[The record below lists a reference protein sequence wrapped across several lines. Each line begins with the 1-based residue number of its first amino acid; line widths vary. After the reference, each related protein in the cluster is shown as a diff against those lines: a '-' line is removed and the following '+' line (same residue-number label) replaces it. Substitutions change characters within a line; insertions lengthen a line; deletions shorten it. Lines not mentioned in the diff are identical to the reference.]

1 MTPADRGAAGV
12 RPLWQGRAVALLAV
26 VLVGLNLRT
35 AVAALSPIYDRIGQD
50 FAIGAIG
57 IGFLGTLPPVSFAV
71 VGLFAPALH
80 RRFGVERVMVVA
92 IVAIL
97 LGHLARASSG
107 SYLVLVL
114 ASAVTFAGM
123 GVANVL
129 LPPLVKTYFPD
140 RIGLLTALYATI
152 MAMGATLPPL
162 VAVPVADASSW
173 RVSVGMWAVFAVLA
187 LVPLVTLL
195 ARRMRDRRDAADGA
209 APADAA
215 GRPGPVDVP
224 VERRKGF
231 GRVLR
236 SPVAWSLM
244 LVFAL
249 TSVNAYAMFAWLP
262 SILTDVAGA
271 SEAEAG
277 ALLSLFSVMGLPA
290 ALLVPILATR
300 MKTVGPLIAAGVVF
314 YLVGYGGLLLAPGRA
329 ALALGRVHRPR
340 AAAVPAVARADQPAH
355 AHPRGLGGAELLRA
369 VDRLRHRR
377 PRAARGRRAARH
389 HGRLDGSAAVPGRH
403 RPGADRQRYRGGP
416 AAHARGR
423 VVARPVA
430 AR

>member
-1 MTPADRGAAGV
+1 MTPADRGGTGV
-12 RPLWQGRAVALLAV
+12 RPLWQGRTVALLAV

-35 AVAALSPIYDRIGQD
+35 AVAALSPIYDRIGED

-97 LGHLARASSG
+97 LGHLVRASSG

-114 ASAVTFAGM
+114 ASAVTFSGM

-195 ARRMRDRRDAADGA
+195 ARRMRDRRSAGEDAV
-209 APADAA
+209 PAVGSEPASPA
-215 GRPGPVDVP
+215 DVP

-271 SEAEAG
+271 SETEAG

-314 YLVGYGGLLLAPGRA
+314 YLVGYGGLLLAPGGPLWLWVAFIGLGPLLFPLSLVLINLRTRTHEGSVA
-329 ALALGRVHRPR
+329 LSSFVQSIGYGIGALGPLVVGVLHDSTGGWTVPLLFLVGTALALTVSGI
-340 AAAVPAVARADQPAH
+340 
-355 AHPRGLGGAELLRA
+355 
-369 VDRLRHRR
+369 
-377 PRAARGRRAARH
+377 
-389 HGRLDGSAAVPGRH
+389 
-403 RPGADRQRYRGGP
+403 
-416 AAHARGR
+416 
-423 VVARPVA
+423 VVARP
-430 AR
+430 RMLEDEW

>member
-1 MTPADRGAAGV
+1 MTPAEVRA
-12 RPLWQGRAVALLAV
+12 RPLWQGRTVALLAV

-35 AVAALSPIYDRIGQD
+35 AVAALSPIYDRIGED

-80 RRFGVERVMVVA
+80 RRFGVERVMIVA

-97 LGHLARASSG
+97 LGHLVRASSG

-152 MAMGATLPPL
+152 MAIGATLPPL

-173 RVSVGMWAVFAVLA
+173 RVSVGMWAVFSVLA

-195 ARRMRDRRDAADGA
+195 ARRMRERRGGGAAADPAG
-209 APADAA
+209 ADARVA
-215 GRPGPVDVP
+215 GQPAADQRSADQP

-231 GRVLR
+231 ARVLR

-244 LVFAL
+244 FVFAL

-314 YLVGYGGLLLAPGRA
+314 YLLGYGGLLLVPGGPLWLWVAFIGLGPLLFPLSLVLINLRTRTHEGSVA
-329 ALALGRVHRPR
+329 LSSFVQSIGYGIGALGPLVVGVLHDTTGGWTVPLLFLVGTALALTVSGI
-340 AAAVPAVARADQPAH
+340 
-355 AHPRGLGGAELLRA
+355 
-369 VDRLRHRR
+369 
-377 PRAARGRRAARH
+377 
-389 HGRLDGSAAVPGRH
+389 
-403 RPGADRQRYRGGP
+403 
-416 AAHARGR
+416 
-423 VVARPVA
+423 VVARP
-430 AR
+430 RMLEDEW

>member
-1 MTPADRGAAGV
+1 MTPADQGGAGV
-12 RPLWQGRAVALLAV
+12 RPLWQGRTVALLAV

-97 LGHLARASSG
+97 LGHLVRASSG

-209 APADAA
+209 APPAGSGPAA
-215 GRPGPVDVP
+215 SADVP

-314 YLVGYGGLLLAPGRA
+314 YLVGYGGLLLAPGGPLWLWVAFIGLGPLLFPLSLVLINLRTRTHEGSVA
-329 ALALGRVHRPR
+329 LSSFVQSIGYGIGALGPLVVGVLHDTTGGWTVPLLFLVGTALALTVSGI
-340 AAAVPAVARADQPAH
+340 
-355 AHPRGLGGAELLRA
+355 
-369 VDRLRHRR
+369 
-377 PRAARGRRAARH
+377 
-389 HGRLDGSAAVPGRH
+389 
-403 RPGADRQRYRGGP
+403 
-416 AAHARGR
+416 
-423 VVARPVA
+423 VVARP
-430 AR
+430 RMLEDEW

>member
-1 MTPADRGAAGV
+1 MTPADRGGTGV
-12 RPLWQGRAVALLAV
+12 RPLWQGRTVALLAV

-35 AVAALSPIYDRIGQD
+35 AVAALSPIYDRIGED

-97 LGHLARASSG
+97 LGHLVRASSG

-209 APADAA
+209 APADAE
-215 GRPGPVDVP
+215 GLPGPVDVP
-224 VERRKGF
+224 IERRKGF

-300 MKTVGPLIAAGVVF
+300 MRTVGPLIAAGVVF
-314 YLVGYGGLLLAPGRA
+314 YIVGYGGLLLAPGGPLWLWVAFIGLGPLLFPLSLVLINLRTRTHEGSVA
-329 ALALGRVHRPR
+329 LSSFVQSIGYGIGALGPLVVGVLHDSTGGWTVPLLFLVGTALALTVSGI
-340 AAAVPAVARADQPAH
+340 
-355 AHPRGLGGAELLRA
+355 
-369 VDRLRHRR
+369 
-377 PRAARGRRAARH
+377 
-389 HGRLDGSAAVPGRH
+389 
-403 RPGADRQRYRGGP
+403 
-416 AAHARGR
+416 
-423 VVARPVA
+423 VVARP
-430 AR
+430 RMLEDEW

>member
-1 MTPADRGAAGV
+1 MTPADWGGTGV
-12 RPLWQGRAVALLAV
+12 RPLWQGRTVALFAV

-35 AVAALSPIYDRIGQD
+35 AVAALSPIYDRIGED

-80 RRFGVERVMVVA
+80 GRFGVERVMVVA

-97 LGHLARASSG
+97 LGHLVRASSG

-195 ARRMRDRRDAADGA
+195 ARRMRDRRSAGEDAVPAVGSGPA
-209 APADAA
+209 SPAD
-215 GRPGPVDVP
+215 VL

-300 MKTVGPLIAAGVVF
+300 MRTVGPLIAAGVVF
-314 YLVGYGGLLLAPGRA
+314 YLVGYGGLLLAPGGPLWLWVAFTGLGPLLFPLSLVLINLRTRTHEGSVA
-329 ALALGRVHRPR
+329 LSSFVQSIGYGIGALGPLVVGVLHDSTGGWTVPLLFLVGTALALTVSGI
-340 AAAVPAVARADQPAH
+340 
-355 AHPRGLGGAELLRA
+355 
-369 VDRLRHRR
+369 
-377 PRAARGRRAARH
+377 
-389 HGRLDGSAAVPGRH
+389 
-403 RPGADRQRYRGGP
+403 
-416 AAHARGR
+416 
-423 VVARPVA
+423 VVARP
-430 AR
+430 RMLEDEW